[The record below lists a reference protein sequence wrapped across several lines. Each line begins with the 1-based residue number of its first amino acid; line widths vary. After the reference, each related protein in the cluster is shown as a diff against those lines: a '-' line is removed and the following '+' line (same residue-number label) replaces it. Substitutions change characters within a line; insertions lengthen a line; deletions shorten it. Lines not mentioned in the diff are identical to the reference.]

1 MSGTRQQIQYSLALE
16 PGDRGEP
23 PVSGHQG
30 AEPFVAK
37 PAPESPAVTEQ
48 LMEEVCNRENLVRA
62 WKRVRRNKGSPGV
75 DGMTIDDAKDYLRE
89 HWPSIRSQLLAGTY
103 QPQPVRRVEI
113 PKPDGGVRKLGV
125 PCVVDR
131 LIQQALLQVLQEQ
144 WDPTFSEHS
153 YGFRPGRS
161 AHQAVAQAQRY
172 VAAGY
177 SVVVD
182 LDLEKFST
190 GSITTA

>member
-1 MSGTRQQIQYSLALE
+1 MSGTQQQIQYSLALE

-23 PVSGHQG
+23 RVSGYPG

-37 PAPESPAVTEQ
+37 PVPESPALTEQ
-48 LMEEVCNRENLVRA
+48 LMEEVCDRENLVRA

-103 QPQPVRRVEI
+103 QPQPVKRVEI

-131 LIQQALLQVLQEQ
+131 LIQPCCRLSKSGGTRRFPSTVTASGRDAPPIRRWPKRNDTLPKATALWL
-144 WDPTFSEHS
+144 TSIS
-153 YGFRPGRS
+153 
-161 AHQAVAQAQRY
+161 
-172 VAAGY
+172 
-177 SVVVD
+177 
-182 LDLEKFST
+182 KNFST
-190 GSITTA
+190 G

>member
-37 PAPESPAVTEQ
+37 PASESPAVTEQ
-48 LMEEVCNRENLVRA
+48 LMEEVCDRANLERA

-89 HWPSIRSQLLAGTY
+89 HWPSIRSQLLDGIY
-103 QPQPVRRVEI
+103 QPQPVKRVEI
-113 PKPDGGVRKLGV
+113 PKPDGGVKKARRPFGRGQ
-125 PCVVDR
+125 PN
-131 LIQQALLQVLQEQ
+131 QATLLAGSQEQ

-153 YGFRPGRS
+153 YGFRPGR
-161 AHQAVAQAQRY
+161 
-172 VAAGY
+172 
-177 SVVVD
+177 
-182 LDLEKFST
+182 
-190 GSITTA
+190 

>member
-1 MSGTRQQIQYSLALE
+1 MSGKRQQVQYALALE
-16 PGDRGEP
+16 PGGRGEP

-37 PAPESPAVTEQ
+37 PTPESSAVTEQ

-62 WKRVRRNKGSPGV
+62 WKRVRQNKGSPGV

-89 HWPSIRSQLLAGTY
+89 HWPSIRFQLLDGSY
-103 QPQPVRRVEI
+103 QPQPVKRVEI

-131 LIQQALLQVLQEQ
+131 LIQQALRQV
-144 WDPTFSEHS
+144 S
-153 YGFRPGRS
+153 RS
-161 AHQAVAQAQRY
+161 GGTRRFPSIVTASDRDAPPIRRWPKRNDTLAKATM
-172 VAAGY
+172 
-177 SVVVD
+177 SW
-182 LDLEKFST
+182 LTSISKNFST